1 MSRGASDPLFFT
13 LLQRSR
19 DVAAADATTDET
31 PDIGVIELQRSRD
44 VGSADA
50 MRRARGMTHSSWLQR
65 SRDVAAADAPVPF
78 NVSDQY
84 YSLQRSRDVAAAET
98 WPTPR
103 ERTRCS
109 SRFNG
114 AATLPP
120 RKRPR
125 LRNRRG

>member
-1 MSRGASDPLFFT
+1 MPGQMSRGASDPLFFT

-65 SRDVAAADAPVPF
+65 SRDVAAAETPRSERAVPF
-78 NVSDQY
+78 GF
-84 YSLQRSRDVAAAET
+84 LGRD
-98 WPTPR
+98 
-103 ERTRCS
+103 S
-109 SRFNG
+109 SACWRD
-114 AATLPP
+114 
-120 RKRPR
+120 RRP
-125 LRNRRG
+125 